1 MSANAHPQRES
12 RRRSLIRVIG
22 ASVVGTSLEWYDFF
36 LYGTAAAL
44 VFGDIFFPEAE
55 PLVGTL
61 LAFATY
67 SVAFVSRP
75 LGGVVFGHYGDRV
88 GRKNILIITL
98 SVMGVATMLI
108 GALPTYDDL
117 GIAAPILLV
126 TLRFVQGLGLGGE
139 WGGAVLMA
147 LEHGDRDRRGFAA
160 SWPQVGVPAG
170 NLLSAGVLALLAAVL
185 SAGDFESWGWRI
197 PFLLSGVLVIVG
209 LYIRLRVTESPL
221 FQEVE
226 ETGTRARA
234 PIVDVLRTYPRSVAI
249 AVGARL
255 GTDVAF
261 YTFVLFI
268 LTYVTEEL
276 GLSRSLALNAVLLG
290 SAFQLFAIPYFG
302 ALSDRVGRRPV
313 YLAGALAAAV
323 WVFAFF
329 ALLDTESTPLIFL
342 AAVVALLTHA
352 AMYGPQAAFTA
363 ELFGT
368 RVRYSGASLGYQL
381 AGILGGALAP
391 IISVAMLNEYGTWL
405 PVALYVLA
413 ALVITIGSVLVA
425 RETAE
430 LDLEE
435 IKPEEREIVE
445 QPEKLAPGA

>member
-1 MSANAHPQRES
+1 
-12 RRRSLIRVIG
+12 VI
-22 ASVVGTSLEWYDFF
+22 
-36 LYGTAAAL
+36 
-44 VFGDIFFPEAE
+44 
-55 PLVGTL
+55 
-61 LAFATY
+61 
-67 SVAFVSRP
+67 
-75 LGGVVFGHYGDRV
+75 FGHYGDRV

-108 GALPTYDDL
+108 GALPTYDDI

-170 NLLSAGVLALLAAVL
+170 NLLSAGVLALLAAML
-185 SAGDFESWGWRI
+185 SSGDFESWGWRI

-226 ETGTRARA
+226 ETGTRART

-249 AVGARL
+249 AVGARV

-276 GLSRSLALNAVLLG
+276 GLSRSLALNAVLVG

-342 AAVVALLTHA
+342 ATVVALLTHA

-391 IISVAMLNEYGTWL
+391 IISVALLNEYGTWL

-413 ALVITIGSVLVA
+413 ALVVTIGSVLAA